1 MPARGRRQSSSRTR
15 EARTRVRLRWWWAG
29 VVAAALVLAPSGR
42 APADPGVRLAVI
54 VNPAMPVTTLGATE
68 LASIYTR
75 AMRTWKDGTM
85 VRALNLPAN
94 SPERVEFDR
103 VVLDMTPERSA
114 QYWIDKQIRGEEP
127 APKAIGQA
135 DIVVRLV
142 PTLSGSIGYVPEDKV
157 DAKVRVVARIRGS
170 KVLAP

>member
-1 MPARGRRQSSSRTR
+1 MPARDRRQSSSR
-15 EARTRVRLRWWWAG
+15 AAGPRVRLRWWWAG
-29 VVAAALVLAPSGR
+29 VVASALLLAPSG
-42 APADPGVRLAVI
+42 ATPANPGVKLAVI
-54 VNPAMPVTTLGATE
+54 VNPAVPVTTLGATE

-75 AMRTWKDGTM
+75 ATRTWKDGTM
-85 VRALNLPAN
+85 VRALNLPPN

-103 VVLDMTPERSA
+103 VVLDMSPERSA

-135 DIVVRLV
+135 DIVVRLL
-142 PTLSGSIGYVPEDKV
+142 PTLTGSIGYVPEDKV
-157 DAKVRVVARIRGS
+157 DSKVRVVARIRGS